1 PHSYSTTAASVTRR
15 AGPTPRILDEIHRR
29 LRGRR
34 PPATTYSE
42 KQIQTED
49 ICDEEFLNAAL
60 LKISESGHSRSE
72 GDESSRGCGRK
83 SNTSGLGLR
92 RTATSFE
99 LGRGPEQLSPLTN
112 VVETVTG
119 ALDQLGTCSSSSA
132 SARSCSRSGTTSCSN
147 SCSKSHSF
155 KLNFSSRKHEMTIP
169 EEEQEEQEEWKS
181 HRQEQENEKDPEQE
195 LELEEKQE
203 QEPPPNP
210 VHLPPPPPSQR
221 LLLSEDQRLELL
233 KRARKRQSHLIAEY
247 NRLPISKGSLLIQN
261 LRRSLD
267 RQLDGVDR
275 DLRVLAQARVY
286 M

>member
-60 LKISESGHSRSE
+60 LKISESGGHSRSE

-99 LGRGPEQLSPLTN
+99 LGRGPEQLPPLTN
-112 VVETVTG
+112 VVETVPG
-119 ALDQLGTCSSSSA
+119 ALDQLGTCSSSA
-132 SARSCSRSGTTSCSN
+132 SACSRSCSRT
-147 SCSKSHSF
+147 KEKVEEHE
-155 KLNFSSRKHEMTIP
+155 KEEEHEM
-169 EEEQEEQEEWKS
+169 ERE
-181 HRQEQENEKDPEQE
+181 QEQENEKDPEQE

-210 VHLPPPPPSQR
+210 VHLPPSPPSQR

-247 NRLPISKGSLLIQN
+247 NRLPISKGSQLIQN